1 VSCTAARTPT
11 RTVLLLSGGL
21 AIAAARAHAHASFR
35 WTHTQIKN
43 PDGCAPDAHAR
54 TGVYVCQRRC
64 ASAHALACARA
75 PLALVARAPLGP
87 PAQAAALLALAQ
99 AVQRPPPPK
108 LPQAPPLP
116 RRRSCRR
123 RRRCHAAA
131 TASPAATATADIVN
145 ELSLEPACVPMLLP
159 PLESPLEPSPP
170 PRQLPPPLALL
181 PETTCAARR
190 VLTRARTWT
199 AAACTR
205 RGLTPEV
212 ARAASFRA
220 ARGVVRRR
228 EAVRGGVSL

>member
-1 VSCTAARTPT
+1 M
-11 RTVLLLSGGL
+11 
-21 AIAAARAHAHASFR
+21 
-35 WTHTQIKN
+35 
-43 PDGCAPDAHAR
+43 
-54 TGVYVCQRRC
+54 
-64 ASAHALACARA
+64 
-75 PLALVARAPLGP
+75 LALVCMYASADAHRLTRWRALVHRLRWWRARRWGRRRKRRRCWRSRRRYSGL
-87 PAQAAALLALAQ
+87 
-99 AVQRPPPPK
+99 
-108 LPQAPPLP
+108 